1 MIRLPGRRSSKAGSL
16 PPQVG
21 AGLGLLA
28 ADQVLASGVDSAT
41 GGYAVLSQHHLSLVS
56 PTGRVAFS
64 RPWHEVR
71 SGSWDPVTG
80 TISATW
86 AAGGRGTML
95 TFGPGHDHVADVFR
109 ERVQASVVTSEQ
121 ILLYDDDGPASAGR
135 VYSTT
140 RLLIGVSSI
149 MYTGNNVQV
158 SFSEL
163 VLSDAMSCCQNP
175 LPINN
180 GPAAFQSPIY

>member
-135 VYSTT
+135 VSLRKDLATQE
-140 RLLIGVSSI
+140 LL
-149 MYTGNNVQV
+149 VQV
-158 SFSEL
+158 HVNRGVRREEPS
-163 VLSDAMSCCQNP
+163 VAAAVDAVVASLWEQVGHRVP
-175 LPINN
+175 E
-180 GPAAFQSPIY
+180 GS